1 MPDSVLVLSGGL
13 DSAVN
18 LKCAL
23 DTGRV
28 RAAVTFDYGQRA
40 AQRECAASAAM
51 CRRYR
56 VRHEVVRFPWFRR
69 ISHTALIDRSRPL
82 PHPSLAALDA
92 PAAAGRSAAHVW
104 VPNRNGLFLAVA
116 AAFAEGLGA
125 QQIVAGF
132 NAEEAASFP
141 DNSEEFVALYN
152 KTLKLSTRAGVRVRC
167 YTGHMRKTSIIA
179 LGLVLHAPLDL
190 AWSCYEGGRRLC
202 GRCES
207 CRRFLRAVN
216 QSGAAPWF
224 KANYAHWPR

>member
-1 MPDSVLVLSGGL
+1 MPESVVVLSGGL

-23 DTGRV
+23 DTGGV
-28 RAAVTFDYGQRA
+28 PVAVTFDYGQRA
-40 AQRECAASAAM
+40 ARRECAVSKAM

-56 VRHEVVRFPWFRR
+56 IRHEVIRFPWFRA
-69 ISHTALIDRSRPL
+69 ITHTALVDKSKPL
-82 PHPSLAALDA
+82 PHPTAAALDSR
-92 PAAAGRSAAHVW
+92 AADRSAALVW

-125 QQIVAGF
+125 QQIVTGF
-132 NAEEAASFP
+132 NAEEAATFP

-152 KTLKLSTRAGVRVRC
+152 KTLKLSTRSGVRVRT

-216 QSGAAPWF
+216 KSGATPWF
-224 KANYAHWPR
+224 KTNYRWWPR